1 MDAISDQAQSR
12 QRSAKSGG
20 REVGRWPRP
29 PLLRHPAW
37 AVIAVLLIG
46 FNLRPSITTVALFIG
61 DVRHDLGISAF
72 GISVLTML
80 PVICLG
86 LFAPAVPALARRFG
100 IEAILFASLLGVTI
114 GSVVR
119 SLGVAPLYLGTIMI
133 GACLCFLGVLSPA
146 VVKRDFPRHIGPMMG
161 FYTMLVCVGPAL
173 SAATAVPFQHVLGGN
188 WELVLVIWGLP
199 ALVGA
204 IALMPRLFQHDAEI
218 RIAAPHVLQLIRDP
232 LAWQV
237 TAYFGLISALAYAV
251 FNWGP
256 SMLQARG
263 LDAATSGLIL
273 SVCYISQTIAGLL
286 APIVAGRWRDQ
297 RLIIIAMVLLTALGL
312 LGFVYAPVW
321 SLKVVAFMLGIGQG
335 GAFGLALLL
344 FALRSAT
351 RIQRRS
357 FRRWRRLSVTSSAG
371 SPGLLPSASSTTGP
385 TPGPSFRYFIWRSAW
400 PRSCRGL
407 GRAVRALGPGPR
419 LGPSRPHCKQP
430 VNLTAQFTT

>member
-86 LFAPAVPALARRFG
+86 LFAPVVPALARRFG

-218 RIAAPHVLQLIRDP
+218 RIAAPHVLGLIRDP

-344 FALRSAT
+344 FALRSRDPHSAA
-351 RIQRRS
+351 Q
-357 FRRWRRLSVTSSAG
+357 LSAMAQTVGYVFGGIAG
-371 SPGLLPSASSTTGP
+371 PFAVGVIYDWTNSWTVVSVFYLAVSLASLVSGI
-385 TPGPSFRYFIWRSAW
+385 GA
-400 PRSCRGL
+400 
-407 GRAVRALGPGPR
+407 GRARTVGSKTGSKPAAL
-419 LGPSRPHCKQP
+419 
-430 VNLTAQFTT
+430 